1 MGSSSLPEEDVDLDT
16 NAETQDTEDDSRIPE
31 NRKKRKESKEASG
44 KSSKGKGKAKSKEER
59 ERSYVWE
66 HFTRLKDN
74 INKCSCH
81 YCGKTLA
88 CPTTSGTSNLQ
99 KHLTFACKQFKVWQD
114 SEMQKILNPDGSH
127 LMAGK
132 VSIEVVREA
141 TNEMLVLGQMP
152 LSFIESIAWRHFTT
166 KCNLYKPV
174 SRRTATRDIYE
185 MFVKRKEEMRK
196 WMRATKQRVSLTT
209 DIWTAHVTGASYMV
223 ITCHFVDANWHLRKL
238 IIGFKY
244 VADHKGATI
253 AAVLSSCLDEW
264 GIEKIFTITVD
275 NATAN
280 TSALQKFE
288 RAFRAKNGN
297 NAFILDA
304 EMMHMR
310 CSAHIINLIV
320 KDGLHEINSHVEAVR
335 NAVTFVRSSTK
346 RLISFDQRVDAS
358 NLSRGSLP
366 LDVETRWNSTYL
378 MLKKAQKF
386 REAFDRME
394 AEDKIYNNYFLEM
407 EKGKKRVGPPTYLDW
422 VEIERMVKFLNF
434 FYTAT
439 LIVSASTSVNSYKCY
454 GEIVTIE
461 KNMILLSQSNDPEMR
476 TRAKDMKEKFDKYWE
491 GFKNINKLLIV
502 ATVFDPTKKMQFAQL
517 CFDKVYGKDSVD
529 SKEMYDST
537 YSVLTSL
544 FKEYSSMFPK
554 VSTDASSSN
563 TVGSNSASA
572 SHEQA
577 TGYAEEELENT
588 DASLGGGF
596 ERMQC
601 VYDEMVDELGVHDA
615 QDELDMY
622 LKEKAEH
629 PKSNMFGDEYD
640 VMDWWR
646 RNSGKFPIL
655 SEIARD
661 VFAMQVSSVASESAF
676 STSGRMLEPS
686 RSCLSHYTIEVLM
699 CTDQWMKSEMKLK
712 EQAAMTLS
720 YIYADFVTQDELEKE
735 FGALGVNE

>member
-1 MGSSSLPEEDVDLDT
+1 
-16 NAETQDTEDDSRIPE
+16 
-31 NRKKRKESKEASG
+31 
-44 KSSKGKGKAKSKEER
+44 
-59 ERSYVWE
+59 
-66 HFTRLKDN
+66 
-74 INKCSCH
+74 
-81 YCGKTLA
+81 
-88 CPTTSGTSNLQ
+88 
-99 KHLTFACKQFKVWQD
+99 
-114 SEMQKILNPDGSH
+114 
-127 LMAGK
+127 MAGK

-141 TNEMLVLGQMP
+141 TNEMLVLGHMP

-166 KCNLYKPV
+166 KCNMYTRV
-174 SRRTATRDIYE
+174 SRRTVTRDIYE
-185 MFVKRKEEMRK
+185 MFVKRKEDMRK

-223 ITCHFVDANWHLRKL
+223 ITCHFIDANWYLRKL

-244 VADHKGATI
+244 VADHKGSTI
-253 AAVLSSCLDEW
+253 AAVLISCLAEW

-275 NATAN
+275 NATTTN

-288 RAFRAKNGN
+288 REFRAKHGN
-297 NAFILDA
+297 TAFILDA

-320 KDGLHEINSHVEAVR
+320 KDGL
-335 NAVTFVRSSTK
+335 
-346 RLISFDQRVDAS
+346 VDES

-378 MLKKAQKF
+378 MLTKVQRF

-407 EKGKKRVGPPTYLDW
+407 EKDKKRVGPPTYLDW
-422 VEIERMVKFLNF
+422 VEIDRMVKFLNF

-454 GEIVTIE
+454 GEIATIE
-461 KNMILLSQSNDPEMR
+461 KNIILLSHDPDKEMR
-476 TRAKDMKEKFDKYWE
+476 TRAKEMKEKFDKYWE

-517 CFDKVYGKDSVD
+517 CFDKVYGKESLD

-544 FKEYSSMFPK
+544 FKEYSSLFPK

-563 TVGSNSASA
+563 TVGSNSAS
-572 SHEQA
+572 HEQA
-577 TGYAEEELENT
+577 SGYGEDELEYTN
-588 DASLGGGF
+588 ASLGGGF
-596 ERMQC
+596 ERMQA
-601 VYDEMVDELGVHDA
+601 VYDEMVDEIGVQDA
-615 QDELDMY
+615 RDELDMY

-629 PKSNMFGDEYD
+629 PKSNMFGNEYD

-646 RNSGKFPIL
+646 CNSGKFPIL

-712 EQAAMTLS
+712 EQSAMS
-720 YIYADFVTQDELEKE
+720 NACIYADFETQDELEKE
-735 FGALGVNE
+735 FGALGVGGSSIRLILGFFWGT